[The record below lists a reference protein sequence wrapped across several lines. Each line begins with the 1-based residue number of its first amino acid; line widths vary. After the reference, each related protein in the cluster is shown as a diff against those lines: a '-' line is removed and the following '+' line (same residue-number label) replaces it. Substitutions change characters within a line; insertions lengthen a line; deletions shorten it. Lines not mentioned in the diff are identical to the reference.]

1 MTFIYFLFFISYKIF
16 FRQTMDKHFTSL
28 EHAPKILLT
37 IGFIFLDP
45 LKMQKNSHSQSI
57 YLLTPKILSLFEAMY
72 TLWEMI
78 GKPLSRNRKTR

>member
-28 EHAPKILLT
+28 EHAPKILPT

-45 LKMQKNSHSQSI
+45 LKMRKNSHLQSI
-57 YLLTPKILSLFEAMY
+57 CLLTPKIWSLLEAMY
-72 TLWEMI
+72 TLWKMI
-78 GKPLSRNRKTR
+78 GKLLSRNKKTQ